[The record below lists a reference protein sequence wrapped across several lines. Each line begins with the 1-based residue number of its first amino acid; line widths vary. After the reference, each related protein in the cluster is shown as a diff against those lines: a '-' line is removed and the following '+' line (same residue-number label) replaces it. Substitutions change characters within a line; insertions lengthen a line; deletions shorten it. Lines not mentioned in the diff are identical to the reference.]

1 MLIVFSPT
9 MMFFALSVPYE
20 FRGMIWPH
28 NRAVFGVFFFI
39 SEFDGVASTALI
51 FENLRTKVNQR
62 WKLGLEFVALDI
74 PQRKPLNA
82 L

>member
-9 MMFFALSVPYE
+9 MMFFALSVLYE

-28 NRAVFGVFFFI
+28 NRAVFGVFFI

>member
-1 MLIVFSPT
+1 MSLGEWFDLTTEP
-9 MMFFALSVPYE
+9 FLE
-20 FRGMIWPH
+20 
-28 NRAVFGVFFFI
+28 FFFI

>member
-9 MMFFALSVPYE
+9 MMFFALSVLYE

-28 NRAVFGVFFFI
+28 NGAIFGVFFI
-39 SEFDGVASTALI
+39 SEFDGVASTELI